1 MSIINDAKKILILAI
16 TSIWTHFPVKI
27 TFIRPTMIP
36 MDIGIVPMTSIVG
49 RYLDE
54 TLPRLSL
61 KYFRNLLSIMA
72 LDVFIVTK
80 HGLNRLLV

>member
-1 MSIINDAKKILILAI
+1 
-16 TSIWTHFPVKI
+16 
-27 TFIRPTMIP
+27 